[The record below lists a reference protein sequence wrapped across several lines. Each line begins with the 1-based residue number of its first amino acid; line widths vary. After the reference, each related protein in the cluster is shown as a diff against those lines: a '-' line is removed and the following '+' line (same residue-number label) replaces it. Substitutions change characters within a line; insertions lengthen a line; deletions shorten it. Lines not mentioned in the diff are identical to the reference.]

1 MSKIEDEVCE
11 KIQQRAEVGLKKYGT
26 TMEREDFSDLD
37 WMIYLQEE
45 LMDGAVYLQRM
56 INNYQDMEARLEEL
70 EQRITAVEA
79 AREAAINLLPKREFD
94 EYLSQIEESEDYE

>member
-45 LMDGAVYLQRM
+45 LMDGAVYVQRM
-56 INNYQDMEARLEEL
+56 INNYQDALSEL
-70 EQRITAVEA
+70 EKLTEKVKYLEGLLAEH
-79 AREAAINLLPKREFD
+79 RE
-94 EYLSQIEESEDYE
+94 

>member
-45 LMDGAVYLQRM
+45 LMDGAVYLLRM
-56 INNYQDMEARLEEL
+56 INNYRDMEASLEEL
-70 EQRITAVEA
+70 DRRITAVEA
-79 AREAAINLLPKREFD
+79 AKEVAINLLPKREFD
-94 EYLSQIEESEDYE
+94 EYLREIDEAEDYE

>member
-37 WMIYLQEE
+37 WMIYCQEE

-56 INNYQDMEARLEEL
+56 INNYRDMEASLEEL
-70 EQRITAVEA
+70 DRRITVVE
-79 AREAAINLLPKREFD
+79 EAKEVAINLLPKREFD

>member
-37 WMIYLQEE
+37 WMIYFQEE
-45 LMDGAVYLQRM
+45 LMDGAVYVQRM
-56 INNYQDMEARLEEL
+56 INNYQDALSEL
-70 EQRITAVEA
+70 EKLTEKVKYLEGLLAEH
-79 AREAAINLLPKREFD
+79 RE
-94 EYLSQIEESEDYE
+94 

>member
-56 INNYQDMEARLEEL
+56 INNYQDALSKLEKLTKRVEYLEERLE
-70 EQRITAVEA
+70 
-79 AREAAINLLPKREFD
+79 
-94 EYLSQIEESEDYE
+94 

>member
-56 INNYQDMEARLEEL
+56 INNYRDALSELEEL
-70 EQRITAVEA
+70 TKRVKYLEEQLE
-79 AREAAINLLPKREFD
+79 
-94 EYLSQIEESEDYE
+94 EYLE

>member
-56 INNYQDMEARLEEL
+56 INNYRDA
-70 EQRITAVEA
+70 
-79 AREAAINLLPKREFD
+79 
-94 EYLSQIEESEDYE
+94 LSQLEKLTKRVEHLEGLLKE

>member
-37 WMIYLQEE
+37 WMIYCQEE

-56 INNYQDMEARLEEL
+56 INNYRDALSELEEL
-70 EQRITAVEA
+70 TERVKHLEERLQ
-79 AREAAINLLPKREFD
+79 
-94 EYLSQIEESEDYE
+94 EYLE